1 MEGVR
6 RQRAKEEK
14 EKRHARLNE
23 HPPPLL
29 PLRALHPVLVEL
41 GELRVVVLR
50 ELRERLE
57 RVVVDLLVDSGG
69 GA

>member
-1 MEGVR
+1 VYAGGGR
-6 RQRAKEEK
+6 SKNEK
-14 EKRHARLNE
+14 ERHARLNE

-29 PLRALHPVLVEL
+29 ALRALHPVLVEL

-69 GA
+69 GV